1 MVKELLFWEKYRPT
15 KMEEAI
21 ILPRIK
27 SVIEGGMQTNLL
39 FEGSPGCGKTTLA
52 NILAKEYTTLEID
65 ASISG
70 GIDTLREEI
79 NDFVNEASLFDEG
92 NKGIKLVYLNE
103 FDKASSAMQDGLRG
117 FVETY
122 HEKVRF
128 LATCNNITKI
138 TSAMQSRFNVV
149 KFGAINEE
157 EKRFLMLGYLER
169 CKTIC
174 QKEGLDMDQKDLA
187 KLIKKNCPD
196 FRKILNALQLVKIT
210 GNSAV
215 LNSGQMHNEDLFKLV
230 LDGGD
235 TDQDHAFVMA
245 NFVDTPEEALT
256 SLGRPFFQWITDNHT
271 QLNRKKA
278 ELLPIINKYYG
289 LFPTTLDPVILVMG
303 LIHEYRTVLK
313 K

>member
-1 MVKELLFWEKYRPT
+1 MVKELLFWERYRPT
-15 KMEEAI
+15 KMEEAV

-27 SVIEGGMQTNLL
+27 SIVEGGMQTNLL

-117 FVETY
+117 FIESY

-169 CKTIC
+169 CKIIC

-215 LNSGQMHNEDLFKLV
+215 LNSGQMHNEDLFKLI

-256 SLGRPFFQWITDNHT
+256 SLGRPFFQWITDNHS

-303 LIHEYRTVLK
+303 LIYEYRTVLK